1 MEYYNNY
8 GDQKGT
14 MREIKKKNKIKYE
27 QNELFVYIFLVI
39 RTKLKVFKKYD
50 GHSRKPKTIGI
61 EVEYR

>member
-1 MEYYNNY
+1 MGIRKE
-8 GDQKGT
+8 Q
-14 MREIKKKNKIKYE
+14 REKLRKKKYE
-27 QNELFVYIFLVI
+27 QNELFVYIFLVN

>member
-1 MEYYNNY
+1 
-8 GDQKGT
+8 
-14 MREIKKKNKIKYE
+14 MREIKKKNKKKYE

-50 GHSRKPKTIGI
+50 GLSRTPKTIGI